1 MLPMDLA
8 ALAASC
14 CQSWELFYQ
23 NPDDSSPRQYLSSIL
38 FLKAFVDSSTPF
50 APYRHLSVRWEKVA
64 ANTVPVELMI
74 HYYLRQLGA
83 VKVVVEDEED
93 EVSLI
98 YIFDTPLGI
107 VYKRE

>member
-1 MLPMDLA
+1 MDLA

-38 FLKAFVDSSTPF
+38 FLKAFVNSSTPF
-50 APYRHLSVRWEKVA
+50 APSRHLSVRWEKVA

-74 HYYLRQLGA
+74 LYYLRHLGA
-83 VKVVVEDEED
+83 VIVVVEDEED
-93 EVSLI
+93 KESPI
-98 YIFDTPLGI
+98 YIFDMSLGI